1 MFIGVFFVYMNKTS
15 EIIKFLYEIGT
26 LRKIA
31 RSHRQ
36 NLYTDDL
43 SDNIA
48 SHSYRVTMIGYV
60 LSILEKVD
68 TNKVIKMCLLH
79 DTDETRSN
87 DQNWVHKKYVK
98 VFEDEIQLDQFKFAG
113 KYRDFENIKDEYSK
127 RKSKESLVAKDAD
140 MLDQILLLKEY
151 AWAGNHEAERWLT
164 SRQEDFLS
172 TKSAKKL
179 YKEIKKQKPS
189 DWWSNN
195 WTNKRR

>member
-1 MFIGVFFVYMNKTS
+1 MNNTSKTVN
-15 EIIKFLYEIGT
+15 FLYEIGT

-48 SHSYRVTMIGYV
+48 SHSYRVTMIGYI
-60 LSILEKVD
+60 LSTLEKAD
-68 TNKVIKMCLLH
+68 SSKVIKMCLLH

-98 VFEDEIQLDQFKFAG
+98 VYEDEIQKDQFKFAN
-113 KYRDFENIKDEYSK
+113 KFKEFETIKNEYNQ
-127 RKSKESLVAKDAD
+127 RKSKESFIAKDAD
-140 MLDQILLLKEY
+140 MLDQILLLREY
-151 AWAGNHEAERWLT
+151 AWAGNHEAERWL
-164 SRQEDFLS
+164 SGKSESFLV

-179 YKEIKKQKPS
+179 CREIKKQKPS

>member
-1 MFIGVFFVYMNKTS
+1 MKKTS

-87 DQNWVHKKYVK
+87 DQNWIHKKYVK
-98 VFEDEIQLDQFKFAG
+98 VFENEIQLDQFKFAG
-113 KYRDFENIKDEYSK
+113 KYKDFENIKNEYNK
-127 RKSKESLVAKDAD
+127 RESKESLVAKDAD
-140 MLDQILLLKEY
+140 MLDQILLLREY
-151 AWAGNHEAERWLT
+151 AWSGNHEAERWL
-164 SRQEDFLS
+164 SGKSESFLN

-179 YKEIKKQKPS
+179 CKEIKRQKPS

>member
-1 MFIGVFFVYMNKTS
+1 MNVQKS
-15 EIIKFLYEIGT
+15 VKFLYEIGT

-48 SHSYRVTMIGYV
+48 SHSYRVAMIGYL
-60 LSILEKVD
+60 LSIHERVD
-68 TNKVIKMCLLH
+68 TSKVIKMCLLH

-98 VFEDEIQLDQFKFAG
+98 VYEKEIQNDQLKFAG
-113 KYRDFENIKDEYSK
+113 KIDEFAKIKDEYSE
-127 RKSKESLVAKDAD
+127 RKSKESIVAKDAD

-151 AWAGNHEAERWLT
+151 AWAGNHEAERWL
-164 SRQEDFLS
+164 SGKYENFLY

-179 YKEIKKQKPS
+179 CREIKKQKPS
-189 DWWSNN
+189 DWWKDV

>member
-1 MFIGVFFVYMNKTS
+1 MKGTS

-87 DQNWVHKKYVK
+87 DQNWIHKKYVK

-113 KYRDFENIKDEYSK
+113 KYKDFENIKNEYNK
-127 RKSKESLVAKDAD
+127 RESKESLVAKDAD

-151 AWAGNHEAERWLT
+151 AWAGNHEAKRWL
-164 SRQEDFLS
+164 SGRQEDFLS

>member
-1 MFIGVFFVYMNKTS
+1 MAAINLKKSVN
-15 EIIKFLYEIGT
+15 FLYEIGT

-48 SHSYRVTMIGYV
+48 SHSYRVTMIGYL
-60 LSILEKVD
+60 LSTLENAD

-98 VFEDEIQLDQFKFAG
+98 VFGDEIQDDQLAFAT
-113 KYRDFENIKDEYSK
+113 KSSEFHTIKNEYSK
-127 RKSKESLVAKDAD
+127 RESKESKIAKDAD
-140 MLDQILLLKEY
+140 FLDQILLLKEY
-151 AWAGNHEAERWLT
+151 AWAGNHEAERWL
-164 SRQEDFLS
+164 SGKSEEFLS

-179 YKEIKKQKPS
+179 CKEIKKQKPS
-189 DWWSNN
+189 DWWKNI